1 MKPDEVDANVIR
13 TLGKVAG
20 IDIPDEDVEPL
31 IGAYR
36 NHLAGMAVLDQLE
49 LDEHDP
55 LVTFDATW
63 P

>member
-20 IDIPDEDVEPL
+20 IDIPDEDIEPL
-31 IGAYR
+31 IAAYR